1 MIVKITEHHVS
12 VASMSSSKKENV
24 KRNANKAGVGKGS
37 VEKAPTTP
45 KQPRAEKTR
54 QKLIDA
60 SIECLAKHGYAGSQ
74 LGMISDLAGV
84 SRRPRQYY
92 FPSRISLMLAVWHE
106 IRRRD
111 DADFA
116 NLHSIE
122 QPLEKTVELILEFAF
137 KKYRTPQYLADLELK
152 LAMRSDDDLARE
164 LAPLIEQRETE
175 ADELWLALF
184 AEVDK
189 PAEQIIATR
198 YLHVSLLRG
207 LAIEYLSRQDTKNL
221 AHLEQEFT
229 RTLHSVLA

>member
-1 MIVKITEHHVS
+1 
-12 VASMSSSKKENV
+12 MSSQKKPSPKKDSIKTNNLRV
-24 KRNANKAGVGKGS
+24 NGNKKS
-37 VEKAPTTP
+37 SEQTPTAP
-45 KQPRAEKTR
+45 KQRRAEKTR

-60 SIECLAKHGYAGSQ
+60 SIECLARHGYAGSQ

-106 IRRRD
+106 IRLRD
-111 DADFA
+111 DTDFA
-116 NLHSIE
+116 NLHSVE

-137 KKYRTPQYLADLELK
+137 KKYRTPQYIADLELK
-152 LAMRSDDDLARE
+152 LAMRSDEDLARE
-164 LAPLIEQRETE
+164 LAPLIEQREKE

-184 AEVDK
+184 VKVDK

-229 RTLHSVLA
+229 RTLHLILA

>member
-1 MIVKITEHHVS
+1 MSISKTE
-12 VASMSSSKKENV
+12 KR
-24 KRNANKAGVGKGS
+24 KRNTNNASDGKTVS
-37 VEKAPTTP
+37 EKAPTTP

-116 NLHSIE
+116 SLHHAE
-122 QPLEKTVELILEFAF
+122 QPIEKTVKLILEFAF

-152 LAMRSDDDLARE
+152 LAMRSDEDLAYE
-164 LAPLIEQRETE
+164 LGPLIEQREKE
-175 ADELWLALF
+175 ADQLWLSLF
-184 AEVDK
+184 AKVDK
-189 PAEQIIATR
+189 PSEQIIATR

-207 LAIEYLSRQDTKNL
+207 LAIEYLSRQDTKHL
-221 AHLEQEFT
+221 ARLEQEFT
-229 RTLHSVLA
+229 YTLHSVLA

>member
-1 MIVKITEHHVS
+1 MSVS
-12 VASMSSSKKENV
+12 KNEKL
-24 KRNANKAGVGKGS
+24 KRNTNNACGGEIVS
-37 VEKAPTTP
+37 EKAPTTP

-92 FPSRISLMLAVWHE
+92 FPSRINLMLAVWHE

-116 NLHSIE
+116 KLHSVE
-122 QPLEKTVELILEFAF
+122 QSLEKTVELILEFAF
-137 KKYRTPQYLADLELK
+137 KKYRTPQYIADLELK

-164 LAPLIEQRETE
+164 LGPLIEQREKE
-175 ADELWLALF
+175 ADQLWLSLF
-184 AEVDK
+184 AKVDK
-189 PAEQIIATR
+189 SAEQIIATR

-207 LAIEYLSRQDTKNL
+207 LAVEYLSRQDTQNL
-221 AHLEQEFT
+221 AHLEQEFS
-229 RTLHSVLA
+229 RILHSVLA